1 MPSGTLESQLFGR
14 GRGRKPKRPAPHH
27 HPPRPAP
34 AARAFVGG
42 ESMPPP
48 NIAATEYAAAPS
60 DASEGSSLVPTV
72 AVAPDA
78 ASDPDRP
85 PIKST
90 IGPGGAPALN
100 RCDDTCNDAIWNNQF
115 NDLRDFWERNGHF
128 DVPTNWPQNSTLASW
143 VNTQRT
149 EYQSKQDGNTSNQPG
164 IITQDQIDAL
174 NGLGFRWHINR
185 TFTSAWE
192 KRFDELRQY
201 RTDHG
206 DCNVPR
212 NWAEN
217 PQLATWVTTQRTKYK
232 NKQVGNMHAGIIT
245 QDQIDALNGLGFSW
259 RKFTW

>member
-1 MPSGTLESQLFGR
+1 MYATAFFAAGIQQIQHKHICSGQYNSRKSQPQYESMSSSRKVSATRHSDSSDDECARTRPFAAQCTYKGQDVAMPSGTLESQLFGR

-174 NGLGFRWHINR
+174 NGLGF
-185 TFTSAWE
+185 
-192 KRFDELRQY
+192 
-201 RTDHG
+201 
-206 DCNVPR
+206 
-212 NWAEN
+212 
-217 PQLATWVTTQRTKYK
+217 
-232 NKQVGNMHAGIIT
+232 
-245 QDQIDALNGLGFSW
+245 SW